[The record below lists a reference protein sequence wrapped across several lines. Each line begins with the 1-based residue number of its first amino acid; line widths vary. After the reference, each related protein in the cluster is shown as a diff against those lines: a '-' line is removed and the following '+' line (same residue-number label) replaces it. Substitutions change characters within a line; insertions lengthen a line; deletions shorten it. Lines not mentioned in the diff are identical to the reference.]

1 MKKFGYVLFGIAG
14 ILLFGLSCKIGLGP
28 AIDTQA
34 PELIV
39 THPVSDSVIRDKI
52 AFLGSFT
59 DDGVIKSVTVT
70 LNSTNESQEGFIFD
84 ASLDETEKEGNWSC
98 IVDPKDSENP
108 IPDGTYEA
116 AVVITDSALHT
127 TTITRLFTIDNTP
140 PLVVLQRPSS
150 KDSSSAADRDSYGQ
164 TFTLEGQAAD
174 DNNVDLIEVS
184 FYSEPECQNLLGT
197 VKKYNV
203 PPTISLDVAKF
214 EEGIENDYSKIYG
227 STKKEGT
234 KSFYCKI
241 VAYDGSQKYPIDGSE
256 QSEADKKGNA
266 VSHYYLYDD
275 ISIGVLDSYKIT
287 EVYHML
293 NGSYT
298 NSNGE
303 RAADI
308 ISSVKTTLKD
318 NIVSVGSFSL
328 NPANNPTFLVSG
340 KDQLRKD
347 GKDFSKNE
355 DYYISNGSTVV
366 VEVSQGLDGIPLDGD
381 SLKVYVRECNEYGIA
396 VAGAPKIYPVTT
408 RSKSGSSYKFV
419 TEINTSS
426 CKALTLGTNYVFGVD
441 GTDTASNVVMPAGN
455 GFGFHFASSGAAPV
469 LTISTPADNISYV
482 KKGETVTFNGTAIV
496 EDGIPV
502 VTIANGKNP
511 IYTSS
516 FTAANGT
523 LMADGK
529 TEYAFSYTVP
539 KDSTGFVQTESKQ
552 YNFTIKASK
561 DGNASQATKTV
572 MYDVEGPEA
581 SIQSVTPIAHKYP
594 ADESSTPE
602 AEDYLNKSVTF
613 MVSIADKFD
622 TVDTKTNKPYL
633 IFTQNGTEVLR
644 KEITNPL
651 KQEIT
656 VNTEDAEFTQK
667 APITVSILSYDRAG
681 NVNLTTADSSK
692 NFIIDQ
698 STDKPVVLPNDNT
711 KFSAKFETKADVE
724 EYNGEEENKD
734 KPKNKISAGN
744 GVSLRIIDDD
754 GVAKVSTRHKKDDSS
769 WSSPINVP
777 VANLT
782 DYSYTYTSLPT
793 QTGFY
798 QVEVTVTDKLTESQ
812 TVTFAVQVVAA
823 APIISVSNP
832 SATSFV
838 KAGDKVV
845 NRITIDSDSVPF
857 KLYRTTKSDTGLNWE
872 NTQIADNIGN
882 PAYPEKCKQNSD
894 GHFYIDD
901 EITINSTQT
910 YYYQVTDNS
919 PSNSNVVSIIN
930 KVDDDKPTV
939 TLEAVPSKDETKGIS
954 YTFSGTSSDGE
965 GSGIAK
971 VELTIKDKTT
981 SKSKTVTVNGTEDWS
996 YTLKFDD
1003 AAWAELFAA
1012 DKQGEKEVTVQATDK
1027 VGNKSDKF
1035 TFGTPA
1041 SEKTSVSFTFDKAD
1055 PILTVNGVQSFI
1067 PKDGITLS
1075 GTAKDTYK
1083 LAATDALTIT
1093 EYDNGTKGTSK
1104 PITVDASGNWTC
1116 AVPFNGTNNK
1126 NAHKFKYEITLKD
1139 AANNSV
1145 TYTSTEMVV
1154 DTALPV
1160 ITFDNDSATTVYSSS
1175 TTLKVTGTITDD
1187 TFKEAHAYLYK
1198 KDNNVWS
1205 QERTHGNIELSS
1217 TGTFEWSAYNLDDG
1231 EYRVMVQAWDK
1242 AGNIDT
1248 TVTPNVDYAEQVTL
1262 KSVIIDNTPATSTVY
1277 ATSGLYD
1284 EDGNAVAATYQLLDS
1299 ETYYAKAGYTI
1310 SGTIT
1315 EDNFDKSKVTLS
1327 VTKGNNTVT
1336 APAITFSGADSKV
1349 WTFNGVTAATKDGTY
1364 RYTLSIQDKANHTTK
1379 YVFYVVYDESAPTLA
1394 VTNPE
1399 KNINF
1404 TSAAANTIKAE
1415 GTFRDTGIGLKAI
1428 TYTLH
1433 AGTYNKQNSDWT
1445 WTIVKSVSED
1455 IADGNT
1461 SFAKDMSSMIS
1472 TNGEGK
1478 YKFTASVK
1486 DKLDHETNSGAYEFF
1501 YDQNAPTLVFNS
1513 LNSNYKE
1520 NKVTVSGT
1528 VSDTNALKSLV
1539 VKDGE
1544 TVVLNKDYTA
1554 QKTTSDNWEKELT
1567 ALTEGSHHF
1576 VVTATDMADRSTVK
1590 EQTIIIDTK
1599 APDVT
1604 LDTIPTTGEDTKARS
1619 FTIRGTA
1626 KDDTT
1631 GVKDITVVISD
1642 VKDSTKKM
1650 TVKPTVS
1657 ENWFYTITYSDA
1669 TSGAATV
1676 FAEQGEKKIEVTA
1689 EDIAGNKLTTA
1700 VTKNFVYDKADPIL
1714 EVTASTIQTYM
1725 PQSGFTIK
1733 GTANDSYKLNKSTC
1747 LVVTEEYKA
1756 TAATTTWTE
1765 KEKDHAITVG
1775 SDDSWTLA
1783 VPINPAMNGSKYAD
1797 GIYRYTFTLTDTVGN
1812 AVLETTKQITVDTTA
1827 PTLTITAPTTGTLI
1841 TEVYPKFEGKFTE
1854 SVELK
1859 NIYFKFVEG
1868 TKNNGTYTYTA
1879 PTVTSVAS
1887 FDGSWSTA
1895 NTSAIK
1901 GTNQEWHANQQFK
1914 QKAGEGSGLPE
1925 GFYKLFAYAVDE
1937 AGNYTATAATAEYKV
1952 DMAAPVISSVKK
1964 DSQTGT
1970 ELSKDKEFY
1979 YNTADGKLKLSGK
1992 ILESNGLAS
2001 FTYKVGG
2008 AAAQNITMPAAA
2020 ITEQEWSAE
2029 ITGLSQNTSTP
2040 IVISATDIAG
2050 QSSSVTYTVYWDTV
2064 APVISI
2070 ITPDKDYSVAE
2081 DNSISWSGDG
2091 DGSYHFKA
2099 SVLDDAAGIPENK
2112 YKYLFTQTRLAASEI
2127 NATKVTNEYTGQS
2140 FTSDQTLVTG
2150 NGKARLAATLNEGQW
2165 YLYIYAEDAV
2175 GNKAG
2180 VERSFYVDKAAPAI
2194 TTKLDK
2200 ADLNSTAL
2208 VTKTSNYSLSFNIA
2222 ETNGLATSTPVT
2234 VSVSK
2239 GGVAM
2244 PSSAYKVY
2252 YTPEGG
2258 SKTEATN
2265 YKTDVDYTIELTSAQ
2280 ADDDYVYTI
2289 TATDLAG
2296 KTTTISRT
2304 IRLDTAG
2311 PSIDTSSP
2319 NFDNWIT
2326 SKSIQVIGTA
2336 NDISGIKGLYYVVN
2350 PASTPTA
2357 PAKGTDALT
2366 AANWTGKTPAWTAI
2380 TAGSNW
2386 TIDLPSAQLADKSD
2400 NKLYLAAVDNYG
2412 NITALTAGS
2421 IKTIKIDTI
2430 APTLEEDG
2438 IGTSGAKI
2446 TNANASTGII
2456 LSGTFKDSTSGLSS
2470 LSVQDDDN
2478 ETRIWTISDF
2488 TKDISTRNANGTTW
2502 EKSTGKWTQKIE
2514 IGEGAKQLPNGVHLL
2529 NITATD
2535 IAGNK
2540 SQKQR
2545 SIQVDTQVPSSG
2557 TLTLKASTVPDYTEN
2572 GRNWFKTTSIGIQ
2585 LPDVED
2591 RLKDGFASG
2600 ITTVEYSTN
2609 AANSTDSTATWI
2621 GMTKG
2626 TETTDTANGNVKK
2639 ATWTADVNCTS
2650 QGLNTIRV
2658 RVMDAAGNIADAGSL
2673 PIYIDTK
2680 VPETASLVKIDSK
2693 TTGLTETKF
2702 VNGENAIEAYILT
2715 EDVSVTETLK
2725 SSGIAK
2731 VKLAKIGTKAATN
2744 SADGTQI
2751 TYLWYNA
2758 AETTKRYYT
2767 NTLTPIA
2774 NTTKAY
2780 TDGLCTTGEAAI
2792 TAYDLT
2798 NKSITVGGKVYSLIA
2813 SSGVYKVTINADD
2826 FDSGTAVFSISDNVN
2841 NNADETK
2848 NSVLSLYTFQIQYDN
2863 EYPEAKITSV
2873 PAAINKTVTIGGTA
2887 RDNQTLTELKVQ
2899 YVESSADGIPKSGAS
2914 WQNYPTDPT
2923 GTSSWTLSIN
2933 TEEKVDGELRFKDET
2948 YYTFRAVA
2956 TDTANN
2962 VGNSGKARSENK
2974 VYDTANQAVLYVNQD
2989 SDRPEITITN
2999 ITLANMLRTT
3009 PVKFG
3014 ASRVMG
3020 LITDDDGVSTE
3031 AGDVQYKV
3039 DSGAWTNL
3047 ALTNGLFSFDLEDGS
3062 KSVFFKVKDSA
3073 GKTFTSS
3080 DAVTYSV
3087 DTPIITDGTN
3097 SYATKPASG
3106 TTTAS
3111 GLYLKIDTR
3120 APSVNAPEYTT
3131 KDTPAADDWKES
3143 INTALFGGTNNTF
3156 DLRQFATDANGIES
3170 VTATFERKS
3179 GDLDTLTD
3187 ASYTRALTKA
3197 TNPTTKTINS
3207 LEYTGYQTETPFDVT
3222 GFASGTRELTISV
3235 FDGSNTARTILNV
3248 SIDNTAPTL
3257 TFESHKNGDVVN
3269 SSFFI
3274 RGNIKDGDNKTTVK
3288 MLVSSSPTKLATTD
3302 RDWAS
3307 ATELL
3312 GTTSMTWGAYFDGE
3326 IIQDGFTHFESQKNK
3341 FIELYGT
3348 SQNIELNSDNAIVN
3362 KTTKAKYRVRQP
3374 FYFHMLVT
3382 DGLGNPATE
3391 VFNLVVDPQGDVPVI
3406 TLVSPN
3412 ADETIQSGW
3421 IRLSGT
3427 AYDDKTI
3434 KGLYV
3439 EVDPNYDGTTF
3450 IPWSATHKPPRGAT
3464 IESIYPSDGDN
3475 PYELLDERVDASKRA
3490 QTRPTTK
3497 AIYIGDS
3504 LSWNIAL
3511 NKQNELI
3518 GAVNGNTTDNN
3529 DIAVRFYAVD
3539 VDGNISEPTT
3549 PFKLT
3554 IDSAAPKIGS
3564 SEPFYLKQFDNS
3576 GNVTASIEYVD
3587 GMWLKGEWYLV
3598 GSVEDESGI
3607 NAVTISKGENDEN
3620 PETLTTATGLTS
3632 KTWDATKTSG
3642 YVVKY
3647 KVGNANANEA
3657 GELKYIL
3664 NTEDKDAT
3672 KKSKSKE
3679 FIINYDNKP
3688 SVLSDLDRND
3698 VNVQNSNGFYTLRAT
3713 ASEGSGESG
3722 FERIVFF
3729 FTRGTK
3735 VYDSYLGKLHAKNTL
3750 DTGAYVTEDHIYW
3763 TTNTVSAISG
3773 KNITLDAANDNAH
3786 VGGIAKLG
3794 GTVYRITAISETTV
3808 TLDGNPSSDMV
3819 GKTIMFAIGHVVDHL
3834 GAESAGKTKGTDKTA
3849 YGNGYYSDM
3858 RDDDGDRMIETVSTQ
3873 GTVTTW
3879 SGSINSQNIPD
3890 GPITIHYVAYDKA
3903 GNVAHKE
3910 VSSVVSGGKT
3920 YAATVCNN
3928 APRLAGVKIWTDFDG
3943 NGSPSD
3949 SEYTYKYVLQRERP
3963 INGSRK
3969 LVSTMV
3975 ADSDFVVTGNGFDYD
3990 STTTAPTAIA
4000 TLRDTSSFTPELVG
4014 GNGDLYYTY
4023 KIGTKDQFV
4032 AKSGYIMSGHGA
4044 GKIGT
4049 GRDQGEDITTVDD
4062 NQESYI
4068 DAQETSPIPFDKSN
4082 FGTGTGKITS
4092 NGMYWFEYTIWDST
4106 EGCTAWTDD
4115 DRTAGRLSATM
4126 RLAVNVDYFD
4136 QTAPV
4141 AYIRPFHW
4149 NSKDDNSVSWNNGV
4163 AKGHIE
4169 LEADLP
4175 SSFTTGGSG
4184 VNDRDPK
4191 VSGEIKIDGYAYDNI
4206 RLKQLKIGFNNT
4218 TKDDATLAAEHTES
4232 GWSDEGSSTAGWSMS
4247 VTDVFANSDG
4257 HFVHWVLTVDTEKLV
4272 STLAAVDQKIKILAV
4287 DERGSNSSDFG
4298 TSQTN
4303 NYVTAS
4309 AWGSISS
4316 EDKKAKTYYTDPEC
4330 RTIAT
4335 SNTSNSTVVY
4345 LPTSYTWGSVK
4356 NQTNANKIYYVDP
4369 TCTKSVT
4376 VTTKDEVVVYKNTM
4390 TAYYQMDVVPYVTE
4404 LSTTFTEKDPKIKS
4418 LYGRTAL
4425 GQYPVYYHTTND
4437 AGTSNV
4443 AELITVK
4450 GFNLE
4455 NSSVH
4460 GTVTLAGT
4468 SNNTA
4473 TLSNGQF
4480 TIPSGAISGEMKVT
4494 VNNIDTLNNINN
4506 NEGKGIYTFESG
4518 TDEYTKYSNFYNRQ
4532 PNNANNAKLTDNLEL
4547 AIWQINSRAAQSYI
4561 GGIEQPVMHINPNN
4575 GMLGFAFAHGND
4587 SFAMPNGNTN
4597 SYSWWGWEWDKYNAI
4612 EFVYDQDGYT
4622 YGTAAGRDTASDY
4635 RKVSRFRFHT
4645 SRWGN
4650 SLNGMTRGGSGSDAK
4665 SAYGNT
4671 NALRLEY
4678 MGTNPDTT
4686 AAKFIADAYRI
4697 NSPSMAVNTSGTNTN
4712 VYLAYFDQ
4720 LTNEIRFRA
4729 GTLTNTTTS
4738 RTAFGQFQDEC
4749 TAGNG
4754 TTTAYSPT
4762 YTYVSLLSS
4771 ASGANQDSNAK
4782 PGNYVSI
4789 SVIPR
4794 NIIVTETKDKLTSD
4808 GQVAGSIT
4816 DTTRFKLNA
4825 SNTTFENKEV
4835 YILDSNLFKIGEA
4848 TLGTQAQKRGVG
4860 SYYYYEIPTNAY
4872 KGTPAYIVLKDDN
4885 AKFENAPFKYAD
4897 SDVVVAVWFDSY
4909 NRNLWYSYNTNP
4921 LGTGTTNIDATTHI
4935 NKNWSRPTAI
4945 LTGTAGGY
4953 CKVAVDTDGHIHIAS
4968 YSTASSGSL
4977 VYTRLE
4983 KYDSTPRTCT
4993 VDSYGITGQH
5003 LTLDFAKDTN
5013 GNVIPYIGYYM
5024 ASMAYPKLAYLVDT
5038 QTDTTNGGNATTF
5051 VPKPGVDAASMYTGA
5066 WENVMVP
5073 SKSVIMQD
5081 KVSVGVYR
5089 NKSTGVIQAIPSAI
5103 TGKTVSAGTDSGVA
5117 LGNGTTNPI
5126 LAYGITYGTKGYI
5139 ETAQLK

>member
-70 LNSTNESQEGFIFD
+70 LNSTNESQESFIFD

-241 VAYDGSQKYPIDGSE
+241 VAYDGSQKYPVDGSE

-502 VTIANGKNP
+502 VTIANGKNT

-633 IFTQNGTEVLR
+633 IFTQNGAEVLR

-656 VNTEDAEFTQK
+656 VNTEDSVFTQG
-667 APITVSILSYDRAG
+667 AAVTVSILSYDRAG

-692 NFIIDQ
+692 NFIIDK

-711 KFSAKFETKADVE
+711 KFSAKLATKDAVE

-798 QVEVTVTDKLTESQ
+798 QVEVTVADKLTESQ

-845 NRITIDSDSVPF
+845 NRITIDSDSIPF

-981 SKSKTVTVNGTEDWS
+981 SKSKTVTVSGTDTWS

-1083 LAATDALTIT
+1083 LAATEALTIT

-1198 KDNNVWS
+1198 KINNVWS

-1315 EDNFDKSKVTLS
+1315 EANFDKSKVTLS

-1501 YDQNAPTLVFNS
+1501 YDQNAPTLVFNA

-1576 VVTATDMADRSTVK
+1576 VVTATDMADRSTVN
-1590 EQTIIIDTK
+1590 EQTITVDTQ
-1599 APDVT
+1599 APTVT

-1700 VTKNFVYDKADPIL
+1700 ETKNFVYDKADPIL

-1765 KEKDHAITVG
+1765 KKKDHAITVG

-1812 AVLETTKQITVDTTA
+1812 AVSETTKQITVDTTA

-2020 ITEQEWSAE
+2020 TTEQEWSAE

-2091 DGSYHFKA
+2091 NGSYHFKA

-2252 YTPEGG
+2252 YTSEGG

-2386 TIDLPSAQLADKSD
+2386 TIDLPSAQLTDKSD

-2456 LSGTFKDSTSGLSS
+2456 LSGTFKDLTSGLSS

-2545 SIQVDTQVPSSG
+2545 SVQVDTQVPSSG
-2557 TLTLKASTVPDYTEN
+2557 TLALKASTVPDYTEN

-2609 AANSTDSTATWI
+2609 ATNSTDSTATWI

-2626 TETTDTANGNVKK
+2626 TETTDAANGNVKK

-2658 RVMDAAGNIADAGSL
+2658 RVMDAAGNIADAGAL

-2715 EDVSVTETLK
+2715 EDVSATETLK

-2813 SSGVYKVTINADD
+2813 SSGVYKVTIDAGD

-2887 RDNQTLTELKVQ
+2887 KDNQTLTSLKVQ
-2899 YVESSADGIPKSGAS
+2899 YVESSADGTPKSGAS
-2914 WQNYPTDPT
+2914 WQDYPTAPT

-2999 ITLANMLRTT
+2999 ITLANMLVTT

-3047 ALTNGLFSFDLEDGS
+3047 VLTNGLFSFDLEDGS

-3106 TTTAS
+3106 TTPTAS
-3111 GLYLKIDTR
+3111 GLYLKIDTK
-3120 APSVNAPEYTT
+3120 APSVNTPEYTT

-3156 DLRQFATDANGIES
+3156 DLRQFANDANGIES

-3179 GDLDTLTD
+3179 GDLDTLTEAD
-3187 ASYTRALTKA
+3187 YTRALTKA

-3207 LEYTGYQTETPFDVT
+3207 LEYTGYQTVTPFDVT

-3274 RGNIKDGDNKTTVK
+3274 RGNIQDGDNKTTVK

-3302 RDWAS
+3302 SDWGS

-3450 IPWSATHKPPRGAT
+3450 KPWSATHKPPRGAT
-3464 IESIYPSDGDN
+3464 IESIYPSNGEN

-3490 QTRPTTK
+3490 QPRPTTK

-3576 GNVTASIEYVD
+3576 GKVTASIEYVD

-3620 PETLTTATGLTS
+3620 PETLTTTTGLTS

-3750 DTGAYVTEDHIYW
+3750 DTDAYVTEDHIYW

-3794 GTVYRITAISETTV
+3794 GTVYRITAISGTTV
-3808 TLDGNPSSDMV
+3808 TVDGNPSGDMA

-3834 GAESAGKTKGTDKTA
+3834 GAESAGKTKVTAKNA
-3849 YGNGYYSDM
+3849 YGTGYYSDM

-3903 GNVAHKE
+3903 GNVAYKE

-4106 EGCTAWTDD
+4106 EGCTAWTAD
-4115 DRTAGRLSATM
+4115 DRTTGRLSATM

-4175 SSFTTGGSG
+4175 SSFTTGETG

-4206 RLKQLKIGFNNT
+4206 RLKNIYVQFKDHAGFTTNNNLVYKLGT
-4218 TKDDATLAAEHTES
+4218 TYTGSWSTET
-4232 GWSDEGSSTAGWSMS
+4232 GTGWSM
-4247 VTDVFANSDG
+4247 TAEDMYANANG
-4257 HFVHWVLTVDTEKLV
+4257 HCAHWTLTIDTSKIANIADKDLFVKV
-4272 STLAAVDQKIKILAV
+4272 IAV
-4287 DERGSNSSDFG
+4287 DERGTGTPTITGITGITGNSSTTPG
-4298 TSQTN
+4298 TDQTTTK
-4303 NYVTAS
+4303 VAE
-4309 AWGSISS
+4309 WKDVKS
-4316 EDKKAKTYYTDPEC
+4316 E
-4330 RTIAT
+4330 
-4335 SNTSNSTVVY
+4335 
-4345 LPTSYTWGSVK
+4345 
-4356 NQTNANKIYYVDP
+4356 TNALNNYYVDP
-4369 TCTKSVT
+4369 AYRQKVT
-4376 VTTKDEVVVYKNTM
+4376 SETPDNTVVYKSGM
-4390 TAYYQMDVVPYVTE
+4390 TTYYKMDVVPYITGIE
-4404 LSTTFTEKDPKIKS
+4404 RDTTRFN
-4418 LYGRTAL
+4418 
-4425 GQYPVYYHTTND
+4425 TNR
-4437 AGTSNV
+4437 ARSGAIPLLRSETLTS
-4443 AELITVK
+4443 VK
-4450 GFNLE
+4450 GFNLGDVVTK
-4455 NSSVH
+4455 NNKAFITLNITPNAD
-4460 GTVTLAGT
+4460 GTGTAVDMGALAVKTANTELTFTLPA
-4468 SNNTA
+4468 TA
-4473 TLSNGQF
+4473 NDGY
-4480 TIPSGAISGEMKVT
+4480 MNVT
-4494 VNNIDTLNNINN
+4494 VNGIKSLNNMNDDAKAYNKENTANVSSTDYWTDTRHIRVWKNDAN
-4506 NEGKGIYTFESG
+4506 DYFKGSTLPIFPAMSMGTSG
-4518 TDEYTKYSNFYNRQ
+4518 TLYASFSNYSASGVFYSTVATSGNQ
-4532 PNNANNAKLTDNLEL
+4532 TATSNATQVFYGFDPPEETD
-4547 AIWQINSRAAQSYI
+4547 ICVSGTGTINVVYSANYHGGYDSSWVAGADQCGGLYMYDTNAQSINVGRDNRKVHRFELFYHNRMLQQFKNLRVKRVDSENT
-4561 GGIEQPVMHINPNN
+4561 GIVHVAYYDRITNSIHYSEITSNWDPGSKVT
-4575 GMLGFAFAHGND
+4575 
-4587 SFAMPNGNTN
+4587 GNTN
-4597 SYSWWGWEWDKYNAI
+4597 KANARSNHELAWVNIDGGWDTQDNNYAATANYSDGKSIYLTDACFEGTKRSSGTGESVGLTLTSSKYPVV
-4612 EFVYDQDGYT
+4612 VYYDAANSILKVARGLSATPKGSVDTWKVQDVLATTDANYKSQID
-4622 YGTAAGRDTASDY
+4622 YIAAEIGADG
-4635 RKVSRFRFHT
+4635 KLHIVFQ
-4645 SRWGN
+4645 
-4650 SLNGMTRGGSGSDAK
+4650 NGKGQLCYIK
-4665 SAYGNT
+4665 ST
-4671 NALRLEY
+4671 NASAT
-4678 MGTNPDTT
+4678 G
-4686 AAKFIADAYRI
+4686 
-4697 NSPSMAVNTSGTNTN
+4697 
-4712 VYLAYFDQ
+4712 
-4720 LTNEIRFRA
+4720 
-4729 GTLTNTTTS
+4729 
-4738 RTAFGQFQDEC
+4738 
-4749 TAGNG
+4749 
-4754 TTTAYSPT
+4754 TTAYT
-4762 YTYVSLLSS
+4762 FG
-4771 ASGANQDSNAK
+4771 AST
-4782 PGNYVSI
+4782 
-4789 SVIPR
+4789 VI
-4794 NIIVTETKDKLTSD
+4794 
-4808 GQVAGSIT
+4808 
-4816 DTTRFKLNA
+4816 
-4825 SNTTFENKEV
+4825 
-4835 YILDSNLFKIGEA
+4835 
-4848 TLGTQAQKRGVG
+4848 
-4860 SYYYYEIPTNAY
+4860 
-4872 KGTPAYIVLKDDN
+4872 
-4885 AKFENAPFKYAD
+4885 AD
-4897 SDVVVAVWFDSY
+4897 SA
-4909 NRNLWYSYNTNP
+4909 
-4921 LGTGTTNIDATTHI
+4921 TNIDLTMKGNVPYVSYLTKI
-4935 NKNWSRPTAI
+4935 NSYDGMNIAFFDST
-4945 LTGTAGGY
+4945 LDLDCNGTAEGGWETMTAPLNY
-4953 CKVAVDTDGHIHIAS
+4953 KVTNVKSCVEAHPTPASAIWEAAVGF
-4968 YSTASSGSL
+4968 
-4977 VYTRLE
+4977 
-4983 KYDSTPRTCT
+4983 TPGDLYR
-4993 VDSYGITGQH
+4993 VAY
-5003 LTLDFAKDTN
+5003 
-5013 GNVIPYIGYYM
+5013 YIG
-5024 ASMAYPKLAYLVDT
+5024 
-5038 QTDTTNGGNATTF
+5038 NG
-5051 VPKPGVDAASMYTGA
+5051 
-5066 WENVMVP
+5066 
-5073 SKSVIMQD
+5073 
-5081 KVSVGVYR
+5081 
-5089 NKSTGVIQAIPSAI
+5089 
-5103 TGKTVSAGTDSGVA
+5103 SGH
-5117 LGNGTTNPI
+5117 
-5126 LAYGITYGTKGYI
+5126 
-5139 ETAQLK
+5139 